1 MSGRGT
7 TFVTDPPAAGARL
20 SRRVTALVSSLLV
33 LTLLLV
39 AARRVPSAR
48 AATPA
53 DPVLLAAGDVG
64 SCLKAGDEA
73 TAALLAKEPNAAVAM
88 LGDGAYPASDLPN
101 YQQCYGPSWGAVA
114 EIGDRIHPVTGN
126 HEYDDSPGAV
136 DYFDYFGDPAGP
148 RLKGYYSYDLAGWH
162 VIVLNAN
169 CAANVSP
176 LAQSNPDGCEANSP
190 QGQWLKADLAAH
202 ATPCMVAMWHEP
214 RFFSVALPKGMD
226 PANLQ
231 PSSDPTM
238 NGLWKILEDAGTDV
252 VVNGHWHVY
261 ERFPRLSLPPG
272 QSGGPGV
279 PDPKG
284 MREFVVGTG
293 GGPHHSFL
301 LDAGGNPTRTDPNSE
316 KRIERIYGA
325 LRLSLHPTGY
335 DWQFLSA
342 GTPSSGEPKAGT
354 VLDSGSDTCSTGT
367 APPTTQPTT
376 ATTTP
381 DQSTTTTAPT
391 PAATSGYWMV
401 GADGHVY
408 PFGDATGLGDAA
420 PAPGADSVDIE
431 PTPTRDGYWIVDAAG
446 TVTAR
451 GAAPPFGSVAPGQL
465 AAGEHVT
472 SLSAT
477 PTGKGYWIFTSR
489 GRVLTFGDAV
499 HHGDMAGVTLNGA
512 VLDSIPTATGHGYY
526 MVASDGGIFAFG
538 DAVFRGSM
546 GAKVLNAP
554 VQSLVP
560 VPAGG
565 GYWLVASD
573 GGVFAFDAP
582 FRGSMGGTR
591 LSKPVTGMVPYGNGY
606 LMVGE
611 DGGIFSFSDQA
622 FAGSLGAHPPARP
635 IVSVAAL

>member
-1 MSGRGT
+1 
-7 TFVTDPPAAGARL
+7 L
-20 SRRVTALVSSLLV
+20 SRRVTAIVSSLLV

-39 AARRVPSAR
+39 AARRAPSAR
-48 AATPA
+48 AAA
-53 DPVLLAAGDVG
+53 SGEAVILAAGDVG
-64 SCLKAGDEA
+64 SCLKPGDEA
-73 TAALLAKEPNAAVAM
+73 TAALLAKEPAAAVAM
-88 LGDGAYPASDLPN
+88 LGDGAYPASDMAN
-101 YQQCYGPSWGAVA
+101 YNACYSPSWGAVA
-114 EIGDRIHPVTGN
+114 NIQNRIHPVTGN

-136 DYFDYFGDPAGP
+136 DYFDYFGDPANAAPGAAGP

-176 LAQSNPDGCEANSP
+176 LAQSNPDGCDANSP
-190 QGQWLKADLAAH
+190 QGEWLKADLAAH

-226 PANLQ
+226 PGNLQ

-238 NGLWKILEDAGTDV
+238 NGLWKILQNAGTDV
-252 VVNGHWHVY
+252 VLNGHWHEY

-279 PDPKG
+279 PDPNG
-284 MREFVVGTG
+284 MREFIVGTG
-293 GGPHHSFL
+293 GGPHHSFEL
-301 LDAGGNPTRTDPNSE
+301 GATGTPPVTRLDPNSE
-316 KRIERIYGA
+316 ARIERNYGA
-325 LRLSLHPTGY
+325 LRLALHPNGY
-335 DWQFLSA
+335 DWQFLSS
-342 GTPSSGEPKAGT
+342 GVPGSGEPKAGT
-354 VLDSGSDTCSTGT
+354 VLDSGTDTCTPGSVS
-367 APPTTQPTT
+367 PPTTQPTT
-376 ATTTP
+376 TTPTTSPGTGQTTVTTTP
-381 DQSTTTTAPT
+381 A

-408 PFGDATGLGDAA
+408 PFGAAQGLGDAA
-420 PAPGADSVDIE
+420 PAPGTDAVDIE
-431 PTPTRDGYWIVDAAG
+431 PTPARDGYWIVDSAG
-446 TVTAR
+446 NVTAR
-451 GAAPPFGSVAPGQL
+451 GAATPFGSVAPGRL
-465 AAGEHVT
+465 AAGEHAT

-477 PTGKGYWIFTSR
+477 PTGKGYWIFTDR

-499 HHGDMAGVTLNGA
+499 HHGDMAGVTLNGP
-512 VLDSIPTATGHGYY
+512 VLDSIPTPTGKGYY

-538 DAVFRGSM
+538 DAAFRGSM
-546 GAKVLNAP
+546 GGKKLNAA

-560 VPAGG
+560 VPSGG
-565 GYWLVASD
+565 GYWLVAAD

-622 FAGSLGAHPPARP
+622 FAGSLGAHPPGRP